1 MNEMKSWCAANK
13 SKIRVIES
21 IEVGVRFMKYDQLRE
36 DAPSKNIE
44 SLIKTFVMSLV
55 ASGRTEVRTASI
67 AKEIEKRYNINVPY
81 GALMDILNSLPIVDD
96 ANEMNVSFGVRIQM
110 GRFW

>member
-1 MNEMKSWCAANK
+1 M
-13 SKIRVIES
+13 R
-21 IEVGVRFMKYDQLRE
+21 YDQLRE

-96 ANEMNVSFGVRIQM
+96 ANEMNVSFGGENPDGVGSDTGESSEEKVRQM
-110 GRFW
+110 ATKGASATKDI

>member
-1 MNEMKSWCAANK
+1 
-13 SKIRVIES
+13 
-21 IEVGVRFMKYDQLRE
+21 MKYDQLRE

-96 ANEMNVSFGVRIQM
+96 ANEMNVSFGGENPNGVGSGDGESSEEKVRQM
-110 GRFW
+110 ATKGASATKDI